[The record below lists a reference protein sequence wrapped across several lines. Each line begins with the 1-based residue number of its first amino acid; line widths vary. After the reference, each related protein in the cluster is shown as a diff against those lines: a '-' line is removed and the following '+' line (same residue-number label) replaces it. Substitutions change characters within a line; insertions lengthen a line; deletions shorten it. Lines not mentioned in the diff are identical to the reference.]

1 MGTIMG
7 NGVTI
12 RGGKSRAGARI
23 STTLNEDGTQNVFIE
38 DNVNTIID
46 TAKSIFSVSYNKV
59 LVPLIGS
66 STPSKLQF
74 TYTGEYNERLEDGVI
89 ELLTS
94 GTLVFKNEAAIDAFL
109 VGGGASGR
117 AAQPLNAGGSG
128 GGGGYTK
135 TLLNITPRINTEYH
149 IVIGAG
155 GAECTSYTNTSN
167 PGESTSAFGSSVDG
181 GDRNSGTFH
190 NGGNGGSGGGAG
202 GTTNTIAT
210 KNAANGGSDGSS
222 GEGTYNNYST
232 GGTGQGSTTREF
244 GEATGKLYAAGGGG
258 GSTYDRNGQGTAG
271 KGGEGGGGN
280 GGSVSVKPT
289 PGQENTGSGGGGG
302 TASTESYKNGA
313 AGGSGIVCIRL
324 HKEKKTLSGT
334 YKLNA
339 APLTTPSY
347 LPTAQGQQFTEN
359 FTFTSNGVEYNKIVF
374 YHPGGSVFLYYQNDS
389 TTTSVY
395 NFTQKTYVSSDAA
408 LRTITLKFNDTEV
421 SEEFYNWFIANT
433 NSGSDTKILAGTY
446 TFKNTLTSVSS
457 DVIGSFV
464 FSTNSINMI
473 KMVFTTKNI
482 LQYWQDTA
490 GYTPA
495 YGNTSWRDNTLKTV
509 ILPYDATVDTDFYT
523 WFTSNTTKTS

>member
-12 RGGKSRAGARI
+12 RGGSRAGTRI

-59 LVPLIGS
+59 LVPLVGG

-135 TLLNITPRINTEYH
+135 TLLNITPRINIEYP
-149 IVIGAG
+149 IIIGAG
-155 GAECTSYTNTSN
+155 GAECTSYTNSSN

-181 GDRNSGTFH
+181 GDRNSGTFY

-210 KNAANGGSDGSS
+210 KNAANGGSNGSS

-244 GEATGKLYAAGGGG
+244 GESTGKLYAAGGGG

-289 PGQENTGSGGGGG
+289 SGARNTGSGGGGG

-324 HKEKKTLSGT
+324 HKKE
-334 YKLNA
+334 
-339 APLTTPSY
+339 
-347 LPTAQGQQFTEN
+347 
-359 FTFTSNGVEYNKIVF
+359 
-374 YHPGGSVFLYYQNDS
+374 
-389 TTTSVY
+389 
-395 NFTQKTYVSSDAA
+395 
-408 LRTITLKFNDTEV
+408 TIIK
-421 SEEFYNWFIANT
+421 
-433 NSGSDTKILAGTY
+433 AGTY
-446 TFKNTLTSVSS
+446 TFKNTLTAVSS
-457 DVIGSFV
+457 DVTGAFV

-473 KMVFTTKNI
+473 KMVFTTGNI
-482 LQYWQDTA
+482 LQYWKNTSD
-490 GYTPA
+490 YTPA
-495 YGNTSWRDNTLKTV
+495 YDNTSWRADIFKTI
-509 ILPYDATVDTDFYT
+509 ILPYDTTVDIDFYA